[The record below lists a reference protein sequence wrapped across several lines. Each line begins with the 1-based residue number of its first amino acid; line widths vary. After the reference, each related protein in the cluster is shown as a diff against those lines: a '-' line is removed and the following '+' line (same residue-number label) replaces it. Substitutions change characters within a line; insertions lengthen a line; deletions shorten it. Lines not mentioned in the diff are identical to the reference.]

1 MILVDT
7 SIWVDHVRQANP
19 RLILLLDR
27 GDVLTHPMIIGELA
41 VGNLP
46 ERDVFLTRLQRLFST
61 AVATDAEVLTFIQ
74 RNRLFG
80 LGIGYV
86 DCHLLAATMLTS
98 GAILWSRDLRLSK
111 IANRMGLTDG
121 RFG

>member
-98 GAILWSRDLRLSK
+98 GAILWSRDLRLST